1 MKHRVSGKK
10 LSRDRSARKAL
21 FKNLISSFIIHDQL
35 KTTESKAKR
44 VRSLV
49 EKLVTK
55 GKKGTLHSQRLI
67 FAFLQNKQ
75 AVGKLVNEIAPVFKG
90 RPGGFTRLI
99 KLGGTRRGDNTK
111 LARLEWVEKP
121 VPSKQKSKTGAIEK
135 ETKQNKKQKKK

>member
-21 FKNLISSFIIHDQL
+21 FKNLINSFIIHGQL
-35 KTTESKAKR
+35 KTTESKASR
-44 VRSLV
+44 VRSLA

-55 GKKGTLHSQRLI
+55 GKKGTLHSQRVI

-90 RPGGFTRLI
+90 RPGGFTRLV
-99 KLGGTRRGDNTK
+99 KLGGFRRGDNAR
-111 LARLEWVEKP
+111 LARLEWVEKTDIA
-121 VPSKQKSKTGAIEK
+121 KK
-135 ETKQNKKQKKK
+135 ETKQSKKPKKK

>member
-21 FKNLISSFIIHDQL
+21 FKNLINSFIIHGQL
-35 KTTESKAKR
+35 KTTESKANR

-55 GKKGTLHSQRLI
+55 GKKRTLHSQRLI

-75 AVGKLVNEIAPVFKG
+75 AVGKLVNEIAPVFKD
-90 RPGGFTRLI
+90 RPGGFTRLV

-121 VPSKQKSKTGAIEK
+121 TPSKPKKNLEVAEK
-135 ETKQNKKQKKK
+135 ETKQSKKQKKK

>member
-21 FKNLISSFIIHDQL
+21 FKNLINSFILHGQL
-35 KTTESKAKR
+35 KTTESKANR

-55 GKKGTLHSQRLI
+55 GKKRTLHSQRII

-75 AVGKLVNEIAPVFKG
+75 AVGKLVNEIAPVFKD

-121 VPSKQKSKTGAIEK
+121 APGKPEKKIEMTEK
-135 ETKQNKKQKKK
+135 KPNRAKNKKKK

>member
-1 MKHRVSGKK
+1 MKHQVSGKK
-10 LSRDRSARKAL
+10 FSRDRSDRKAL
-21 FKNLISSFIIHDQL
+21 FKNLINSFIIHGQL
-35 KTTESKAKR
+35 KTTESKARR

-90 RPGGFTRLI
+90 RPGGFTRLV
-99 KLGGTRRGDNTK
+99 KLGGTRRGDNAK
-111 LARLEWVEKP
+111 EARLEWVEKP
-121 VPSKQKSKTGAIEK
+121 ILSKLKKKTKMAEK